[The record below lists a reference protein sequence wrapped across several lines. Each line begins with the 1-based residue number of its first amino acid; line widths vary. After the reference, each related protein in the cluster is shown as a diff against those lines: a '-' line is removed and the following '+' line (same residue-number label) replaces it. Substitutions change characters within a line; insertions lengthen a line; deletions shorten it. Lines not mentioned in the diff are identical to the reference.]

1 MTEQKSI
8 RHQMNL
14 NIFTLNFPGENEGRF
29 MKRHYYDSLL
39 QFRVSFFL
47 LTLLYALFGYLDTIM
62 VSSSDYRHAFHLI
75 RYVGVVPL
83 LSLVLLFSFT
93 KYFKKVWQI
102 LLFISF
108 LVAGLGISAM
118 TVLLPENY
126 TYYAGMMLIFYA
138 GYFFIKLRFFYATIA
153 GWLTLLGYNIG
164 AIYFSAAQSTII
176 INNNFFFISA
186 NLIGMFAA
194 YYIEYYAR
202 RDFYLTQQL
211 DKQKLRVEEANK
223 GLERKVKQRTFE
235 LERRNIELTAAKN
248 RAEQSDKLKSAF
260 LANMS
265 HEIRTPM
272 NGIIGFANLL
282 SEAEDKEEHE
292 EFVKVIIE
300 NGEHLL
306 SLINEIIDI
315 SKIEAGMLEL
325 SKREFSLNQLMDELY
340 TFFKSNTNVIAK
352 NLDISC
358 KKGLPDEKSIIIFDR
373 TRLKQV
379 LMNLVNNACK
389 FTKKGSVELGY
400 YLNAGQLVF
409 FVKDTGPGL
418 NVEQQKYIFER
429 FLQVTLD
436 HKPEQEG
443 TGLGLTISKAFV
455 NLFGGDIWIESEP
468 GAGSIFYF
476 NLPLENENGK
486 LLEFENQN
494 TLYNMEY
501 NWKDKVILVA
511 EDVPTNFLL
520 VKKSLRK
527 TEVNLIWAKN
537 GQEAVDECKKDQQ
550 IDLVL
555 MDIRMPVMNGLEATR
570 LIKPIRKDLPI
581 IAQTAYAMDSDRN
594 RSLEAGCNDY
604 ISKPID
610 LKAFIELISKY
621 IDK

>member
-1 MTEQKSI
+1 MD
-8 RHQMNL
+8 L
-14 NIFTLNFPGENEGRF
+14 NIFTLTFQGANEARF
-29 MKRHYYDSLL
+29 MTKYYYDSLL

-47 LTLLYALFGYLDTIM
+47 VTILYALFGYLDTIM
-62 VSSSDYRHAFHLI
+62 VSSSDYRYFFHLI
-75 RYVGVVPL
+75 RYAVVVPL
-83 LSLVLLFSFT
+83 LSFVLIFSFT
-93 KYFKKVWQI
+93 KYFKRTWQ
-102 LLFISF
+102 F
-108 LVAGLGISAM
+108 LVFLSLFVGGLGVSTM

-126 TYYAGMMLIFYA
+126 SYFGGMMLIFFA
-138 GYFFIKLRFFYATIA
+138 GYFFIKLRFFYATMA
-153 GWLTLLGYNIG
+153 GWFTVIGYNVG
-164 AIYFSAAQSTII
+164 AVFFSDAGSETI
-176 INNNFFFISA
+176 INNNFFYISA

-235 LERRNIELTAAKN
+235 LERRNIELTEAKN

-282 SEAEDKEEHE
+282 GEAEDKEEHD

-306 SLINEIIDI
+306 SLINEIIDL
-315 SKIEAGMLEL
+315 SKIETGLLEL
-325 SKREFSLNQLMDELY
+325 DKREFSLNQLMDELY
-340 TFFKSNTNVIAK
+340 TFFKSDKNVLAK
-352 NLDISC
+352 DLMVSC

-379 LMNLVNNACK
+379 LMNLINNACK
-389 FTKKGSVELGY
+389 FTEKGSVELGY

-409 FVKDTGPGL
+409 YVKDTGPGL
-418 NVEQQKYIFER
+418 DIAQQKYIFER

-436 HKPEQEG
+436 RKPEQEG
-443 TGLGLTISKAFV
+443 TGLGLAIAKSFV

-468 GAGSIFYF
+468 GTGSVFYF
-476 NLPLENENGK
+476 NLPIENGNGK
-486 LLEFENQN
+486 LIEFEKQN
-494 TLYNMEY
+494 SSYDMEH

-520 VKKSLRK
+520 VKKMLRK

-537 GQEAVDECKKDQQ
+537 GKEAVDECKKDQQ

-555 MDIRMPVMNGLEATR
+555 MDIRMPVMNGLEATK
-570 LIKPIRKDLPI
+570 LIMPIRKDLPI

-594 RSLEAGCNDY
+594 RSLEVGCIDY